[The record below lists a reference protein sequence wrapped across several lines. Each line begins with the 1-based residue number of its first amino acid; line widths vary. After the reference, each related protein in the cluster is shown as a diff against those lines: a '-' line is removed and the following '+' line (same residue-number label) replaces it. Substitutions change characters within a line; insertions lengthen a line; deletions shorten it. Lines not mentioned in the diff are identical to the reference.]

1 MPPWTQLRHHPLRP
15 DTWYPLMIHRLR
27 RAGLFAALLL
37 LTACAQAEDA
47 ATQPTNQAAAAKA
60 ARPVVKVTTNLGTFA
75 IELLPEQAP
84 ETTRNFLARVD
95 EAFYDGLIFHRVIA
109 NFMIQAGG
117 YDAALTYREPPGTV
131 VNESRNGLKNRK
143 GAVAMARMNH
153 PDSADTQFFINVK
166 NNTHLDAKGGAP
178 GYTVFG
184 QVIEGWP
191 VVEQI
196 ELVDTGRA
204 NGMAGVPEQPVV
216 IESIRRR

>member
-1 MPPWTQLRHHPLRP
+1 MLHC
-15 DTWYPLMIHRLR
+15 LR
-27 RAGLFAALLL
+27 RLSLLTGLLL
-37 LTACAQAEDA
+37 LTACVQADDSSV
-47 ATQPTNQAAAAKA
+47 AAAANESA
-60 ARPVVKVTTNLGTFA
+60 AKKSAANTQRPVVTVTTNLGEFA
-75 IELLPEQAP
+75 IELLPAQAP

-95 EAFYDGLIFHRVIA
+95 EAFYDGLVFHRVIA

-143 GAVAMARMNH
+143 GAVAMARLNH

-166 NNTHLDAKGGAP
+166 NNGHLDAKGGAP

-184 QVIEGWP
+184 QVTDGWP
-191 VVEQI
+191 VVEKI